1 MDNSNKDFNHDGDWE
16 ERSDQFWN
24 EFDWMRF
31 LERHNQEIARFTELY
46 LANQN
51 HPNHLDAIAHQMGW
65 DADEWSSADFSG
77 EDSVHANQDDEE
89 DDNGDP
95 YTLHRHPVYVV
106 TRSLCDQLSGLW
118 VAYSDQLPAASVK
131 AVWAYSRSLA
141 SLEHNLTLGVQSL
154 DMADFALSIAQ
165 LKLALK
171 SVNDCFMCLDN
182 LSCGNSHTDQKF
194 IKESRNRLFDL
205 REISLRVIND
215 CRIEMSQ
222 TGGADT
228 DTDELD

>member
-31 LERHNQEIARFTELY
+31 LERHDQEVARFTELY
-46 LANQN
+46 LANIN
-51 HPNHLDAIAHQMGW
+51 HPNHLDVVAHQMGW
-65 DADEWSSADFSG
+65 DADEWSSAEFAND
-77 EDSVHANQDDEE
+77 DAVHANQDEDE
-89 DDNGDP
+89 DDNDP

-106 TRSLCDQLSGLW
+106 TRSLCRQLSDLW
-118 VAYSDQLPAASVK
+118 VAHSTQLQPSASSASVWLY
-131 AVWAYSRSLA
+131 ARALA

-171 SVNDCFMCLDN
+171 CVNDCFAALDN
-182 LSCGNSHTDQKF
+182 LTVDNSPGVQHF
-194 IKESRNRLFDL
+194 LGESRHRLFDL
-205 REISLRVIND
+205 RELALRVIND

-222 TGGADT
+222 TGGSDNDA
-228 DTDELD
+228 DELD